1 MHKGGLSVWSEGEGC
16 GCTFTLDIPLWS
28 QADAVAED
36 VDMSEANFSWRPIS
50 KSPSTTF
57 KDISTDSQRIRRL
70 SPRRSTRHSNRIHP
84 TDVNSQQII
93 VEVEVE
99 HKATEEKLRVLV
111 VDDAATNR
119 KMLCRLLQHKY
130 VTLEAEDG
138 QEAVDMVL
146 ASLDTDHS
154 IQVVLMD
161 NHMPRM
167 DGPTASK
174 LLRERGYTGVII
186 GVTGNTLPED
196 IEHFMSHGAD
206 KVLPKPVDTDVLDQT
221 IAGTY

>member
-1 MHKGGLSVWSEGEGC
+1 MDLHKGGLSVWSEGEGH
-16 GCTFTLDIPLWS
+16 GCTFTLDIPLWTQPLS
-28 QADAVAED
+28 AVADALSASEHLKAVATTATPGAARHTSWIKARAGSGSSVRAFSYRVHPSDSQRVSVAED
-36 VDMSEANFSWRPIS
+36 KLATSD
-50 KSPSTTF
+50 
-57 KDISTDSQRIRRL
+57 
-70 SPRRSTRHSNRIHP
+70 
-84 TDVNSQQII
+84 
-93 VEVEVE
+93 
-99 HKATEEKLRVLV
+99 KALLRVLV
-111 VDDAATNR
+111 VDDATTNR

-138 QEAVDMVL
+138 QDAVDMVL
-146 ASLDTDHS
+146 ASLDTNHS